1 VTRVLHVLDHS
12 PPMQSGY
19 ASRSMA
25 ILKAQQA
32 EGLEVL
38 GVTGRRHTEAGSSVE
53 TVDGIDFHRTE
64 GQRIGPS
71 LLRHWLELRAFTR
84 AIDRLCENWRPDLLH
99 AHSPAIC
106 GEAALAVA
114 RRRRIPLVYEI
125 RAFWEDAWVENS
137 AGTAGSLR
145 YRLSRAHETRIAKRA
160 NAVVTICQGL
170 RADLLSRGLAPE
182 KLTVI
187 PNGFDL
193 ARHGEPESRDEALA
207 ARLGLGQGPVVG
219 YIGSFFAYE
228 GLDDLIAAMPELL
241 RQVPDAQLLLVGGG
255 PCTAA
260 LLAQAKAS
268 PAAGAIHV
276 VGRVPHGEVARYYA
290 LADVMVYP
298 RKASRLTELVTP
310 LKPLE
315 AMAYGKLVAASDVGG
330 HRELMT
336 HDATATL
343 FPPGD
348 PVGCATALAG
358 LLAEQGKWQ
367 ARRDAARQHVS
378 VNHDWA
384 TNVQR
389 YLSTYQTVLA

>member
-1 VTRVLHVLDHS
+1 VTRILHVLDHS

-25 ILKAQQA
+25 ILQAQQA
-32 EGLEVL
+32 AGLEVR
-38 GVTGRRHTEAGSSVE
+38 GISGRRHAEAGPNVE

-64 GQRIGPS
+64 GKRVGPP
-71 LLRHWLELRAFTR
+71 LLRHWLELRAFTH
-84 AIDRLCENWRPDLLH
+84 ATDPLCEAWQPDLLH

-106 GEAALAVA
+106 GEAALRVA

-137 AGTAGSLR
+137 ARTAGSLR
-145 YRLSRAHETRIAKRA
+145 YRLGRAHETRIAQRA
-160 NAVVTICQGL
+160 DAVVTICKGL
-170 RADLLSRGLAPE
+170 RADLLARGLAPE
-182 KLTVI
+182 KVTVV
-187 PNGFDL
+187 PNGIDL
-193 ARHGEPESRDEALA
+193 ARHGEPVPRDEALA

-241 RQVPDAQLLLVGGG
+241 RQVPNAQLLLVGGG

-260 LLAQAKAS
+260 LMAQAQAS
-268 PAAGAIHV
+268 SAAGAIHV

-290 LADVMVYP
+290 LADVMAYP
-298 RKASRLTELVTP
+298 RKVSRLTDLVTP

-315 AMAYGKLVAASDVGG
+315 AMAYGRLVAASDVGG

-336 HDATATL
+336 HGTTATL

-348 PVGCATALAG
+348 PDGCAAALAG
-358 LLAEQGKWQ
+358 LLADRSTWE
-367 ARRDAARQHVS
+367 ARRSAARKHVEA
-378 VNHDWA
+378 HYDW
-384 TNVQR
+384 TSNVQR